1 MNYYQKIN
9 KKKCYPEGWHLF
21 LLKDEGQNKI
31 SAKKIAISHNTIKS
45 GKGRPGLFFLQY
57 AK

>member
-9 KKKCYPEGWHLF
+9 KKKCHPEGWHFF

-31 SAKKIAISHNTIKS
+31 SAKK
-45 GKGRPGLFFLQY
+45 
-57 AK
+57 